1 MNSPR
6 DLLPGFTAHLPVRG
20 AAVAVV
26 AVMLGV
32 AAIGQ
37 VASATD
43 ASDAQS
49 CFMQGAWDGQWKVS
63 PDTRSIYVK
72 QNGVVYRFDLE
83 QQVPMLLSSFTVLY
97 TAGTSD
103 AVCRPE
109 DLHLIASD
117 QLGGVRKPIVRKI
130 TRLTPEEV
138 SELPKKL
145 QP

>member
-1 MNSPR
+1 MNTPR
-6 DLLPGFTAHLPVRG
+6 SLLPGLTSHLPVHG
-20 AAVAVV
+20 TAVAV

-32 AAIGQ
+32 AGIGE
-37 VASATD
+37 VAPAAEESN
-43 ASDAQS
+43 AQS
-49 CFMQGAWDGQWKVS
+49 CFMQRAWDGQWKVS
-63 PDTRSIYVK
+63 RDTRSIYVR

-83 QQVPMLLSSFTVLY
+83 QQIPMLLSSFTVLH

-117 QLGGVRKPIVRKI
+117 QLGGLREPIVRKI
-130 TRLTPEEV
+130 TRLTAEEV
-138 SELPKKL
+138 SALPKNL